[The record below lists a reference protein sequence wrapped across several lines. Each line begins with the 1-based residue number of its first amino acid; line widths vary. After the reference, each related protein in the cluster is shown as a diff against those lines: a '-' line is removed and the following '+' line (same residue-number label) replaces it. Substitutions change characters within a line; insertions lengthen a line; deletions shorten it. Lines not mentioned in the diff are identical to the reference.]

1 MRPVITVVDYGRSN
15 LLSVRR
21 ALEYCGADV
30 GFAAD
35 PGDIQRARA
44 LVLPGVG
51 AFADGMAQLYRRGLV
66 EPLLQKAGEGAPL
79 LGICLGMQM
88 LQDSSIEGGFHKGLG
103 LVEGTVE
110 LLPDKTTDGT
120 ALKVPHIGWNA
131 ITLEPGAE
139 QGLFKNTQN
148 GDEVYFVHS
157 FQALPRRSED
167 CAATV
172 EYGGYTICAAVR
184 RNNVAGLQFHP
195 EKSGPAGLAIL
206 QAFVE
211 ELRNA
216 GKG

>member
-21 ALEYCGADV
+21 ALEHCGADV
-30 GFAAD
+30 CFACE
-35 PGDIQRARA
+35 PGEILRARA

-51 AFADGMAQLYRRGLV
+51 AFADGMAQLQRQGLV
-66 EPLLQKAGEGAPL
+66 EPLLQKAGEGSPL

-88 LQDSSIEGGFHKGLG
+88 LLDSSTEGGLNNGLG

-110 LLPDKTTDGT
+110 PLPPQTTDG
-120 ALKVPHIGWNA
+120 APLKVPHIGWSA
-131 ITLEPGAE
+131 LTLATGEEPG
-139 QGLFKNTQN
+139 LLKNTRN

-172 EYGGYTICAAVR
+172 EYGGHIVCAAVQR
-184 RNNVAGLQFHP
+184 GNVTGFQFHP
-195 EKSGPAGLAIL
+195 EKSGPVGLAML
-206 QAFVE
+206 RTFVE
-211 ELRNA
+211 GL
-216 GKG
+216 G